1 MNDQWN
7 TSNDDGEQQDQTPDE
22 QQDLDNELEGGL
34 DDMFEEA
41 DDEFG
46 SLTVL
51 VFGDAGTGKTHFTL
65 TGGDPIYAIDTEGP
79 LSKIQSKMDNMVKV
93 KEVQY
98 YNDNNE
104 IDGTKSMNVM
114 TTIGKKLYSI
124 SRSNNQEQ
132 MPETIVIDSM
142 SDVWY
147 YAQRYMKEE
156 VYREHGR
163 DQTYQFDW
171 TIANNQMRTLTK
183 QLMNSDVDV
192 IMTAQEQQEYDDSGN
207 AKDSYSPKAWKK
219 LPYQVDVI
227 MRLEEDIDIDTETGT
242 EERIR
247 RGHIQKC
254 RPSDDLVGEEIK
266 NPTMKKLKEEIYG

>member
-1 MNDQWN
+1 MVIIMGQW
-7 TSNDDGEQQDQTPDE
+7 DDVDDDSSEEQNPDKE
-22 QQDLDNELEGGL
+22 QELDSSLDRGL
-34 DDMFEEA
+34 DEMFEEA

-46 SLTVL
+46 SLTIL
-51 VFGDAGTGKTHFTL
+51 VFGDAGTGKTHFSM
-65 TGGDPIYAIDTEGP
+65 TGDDPIWALDTEGP
-79 LSKIQSKMDNMVKV
+79 LSKIQSKMDKKVMVN
-93 KEVQY
+93 EVQY

-104 IDGTKSMNVM
+104 IDGTKSMNEL
-114 TTIGKKLYSI
+114 TTVGKKLYNKSKTGA
-124 SRSNNQEQ
+124 E
-132 MPETIVIDSM
+132 MPGTVVVDSM

-171 TIANNQMRTLTK
+171 TIANNQMRTFTK
-183 QLMNSDVDV
+183 QLMNAECDVV
-192 IMTAQEQQEYDDSGN
+192 MTAQEQQEYDDSGN
-207 AKDSYSPKAWKK
+207 AKDQYSPKAWKK

-227 MRLEEDIDIDTETGT
+227 MRLEEDIDIDTETGE

-254 RPSDDLVGEEIK
+254 RPNDDLVGEEIK
-266 NPTMKKLKEEIYG
+266 NPTVKKLKGEIYG